1 MKGRGQLEVEN
12 LKDTDVDF
20 SGRGNLCKVTRV
32 RLRNGKS
39 KLESLKKKKAKITFY
54 DSKIKS
60 FVDETTN
67 RLGIIERRKQEV
79 RESQQEILNGGEG
92 RGREGG

>member
-1 MKGRGQLEVEN
+1 MQSN
-12 LKDTDVDF
+12 
-20 SGRGNLCKVTRV
+20 
-32 RLRNGKS
+32 KS
-39 KLESLKKKKAKITFY
+39 EASQWEIQVGFFEEKKAKITFY

-67 RLGIIERRKQEV
+67 RLGITERRKQEV